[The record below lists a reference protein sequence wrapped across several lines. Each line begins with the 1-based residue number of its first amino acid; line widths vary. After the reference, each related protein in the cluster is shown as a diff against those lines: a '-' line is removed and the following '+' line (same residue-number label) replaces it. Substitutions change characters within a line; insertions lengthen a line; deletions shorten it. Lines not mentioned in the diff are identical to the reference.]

1 MLTIPIK
8 EPWFSMILSGE
19 KKEEYRE
26 RKLYWQTRLQSAGLL
41 GGLGHPT
48 EETRVVCFRN
58 GYGKSRPSFLAEVW
72 ADIDIGRPEW
82 GAEKGKTYYV
92 LRIEKV
98 WKVKP

>member
-26 RKLYWQTRLQSAGLL
+26 IKRYWQIRLCNADLL
-41 GGLGHPT
+41 DMWGKPN
-48 EETRVVCFRN
+48 ERVRTVRFVN
-58 GYGKSRPSFLAEVW
+58 GYGKNRPSFLAEVW

-98 WKVKP
+98 WKVAP